1 MEFIK
6 GHRSVT
12 QTYTVVDGPV
22 VETAPGHLT
31 QGKFKVD
38 YLAISWQ
45 DSEVQMVYLKGPGLK
60 ADGSLGKYD
69 RSRKLFG
76 SDIPDW
82 LDELLD
88 ITL

>member
-1 MEFIK
+1 MRFIK

-12 QTYTVVDGPV
+12 QTYTVVDGPLA
-22 VETAPGHLT
+22 ETEPGRLT

-38 YLAISWQ
+38 YLAISWM
-45 DSEVQMVYLKGPGLK
+45 DGEVQMVYLKGPGLK

-76 SDIPDW
+76 SEIPDW
-82 LDELLD
+82 VDELLD